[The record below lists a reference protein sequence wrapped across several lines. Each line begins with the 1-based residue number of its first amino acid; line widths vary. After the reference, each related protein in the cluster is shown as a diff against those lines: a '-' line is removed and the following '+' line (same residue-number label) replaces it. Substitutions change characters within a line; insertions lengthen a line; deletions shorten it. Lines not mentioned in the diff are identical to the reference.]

1 MTNPTSSPLAD
12 LPAAMDRQAF
22 ETLQKDYAA
31 LRYELDRALTFIR
44 MKDLSTEYW
53 SWNFKL
59 PL

>member
-1 MTNPTSSPLAD
+1 
-12 LPAAMDRQAF
+12 MDRVAF